1 MTTPAFTYAGSPARV
16 VFGEGTLAQV
26 GDEVTRLGGVRPI
39 VLATA
44 QQREA
49 GAALCTQ
56 IGGAGLFA
64 EAVMHT
70 PVEVTERAVGYVRE
84 RGGDCLV
91 ALGGGST
98 IGLGKAIAYRTDL
111 AQVAVPTT
119 YAGSEATSVLGQSE
133 AGRKTTLRDPKV
145 LPETI
150 VYDVVLTLTLP
161 RALSATSG
169 LNAIAHAVEGLYAH
183 DGNPVTAALAE
194 QGIAAL
200 ARSLPAIARRLD
212 DRDARGDAL
221 FGAWACG
228 TVLGTVAMGLHHQL
242 CHVLGGSFGLPHAET
257 HAVVLPHVVAFNAAA
272 APDAMA
278 RIARALGTADPATG
292 LADLA
297 RRLGAPTRLRAL
309 GLAEDA
315 LDRAAELV
323 VASPYRNPRAFDRAA
338 IRELLAGAY

>member
-1 MTTPAFTYAGSPARV
+1 VTTPAFTYAGSPARI
-16 VFGEGTLAQV
+16 VFGEGTLARV
-26 GDEVTRLGGVRPI
+26 GDEVARLGGTRPI

-44 QQREA
+44 QQRAA
-49 GAALCTQ
+49 GEALCAQ
-56 IGGAGLFA
+56 IAGAGLFA
-64 EAVMHT
+64 EAAMHT
-70 PVEVTERAVGYVRE
+70 PVEVTDRALGYVRE

-111 AQVAVPTT
+111 AQLAVPTT

-150 VYDVVLTLTLP
+150 VYDVLLTLTLP
-161 RALSATSG
+161 RALSVTSA

-183 DGNPVTAALAE
+183 DGNPVTSALAE

-200 ARSLPAIARRLD
+200 ARALPTIAQRHD
-212 DRDARGDAL
+212 DRDARSDAL

-228 TVLGTVAMGLHHQL
+228 TVLGSVAMGLHHKL

-257 HAVVLPHVVAFNAAA
+257 HAVMLPHVVAFNAAA

-278 RIARALGTADPATG
+278 RIARALGMPDPATG
-292 LADLA
+292 LANLA
-297 RRLGAPTRLRAL
+297 RQLGAPTQLRAL
-309 GLAEDA
+309 GLAQDA
-315 LDRAAELV
+315 IDHAAELV
-323 VASPYRNPRAFDRAA
+323 VASPYRNPREFDRAA
-338 IRELLAGAY
+338 IRELLISAY